1 MDVLEDLNLFDDKE
15 FYLHPNQ
22 PDKLVAYTG
31 TDEVDGKRLN
41 ILVREWDSDSW
52 QFGPLMEV
60 EVPRTLKAVSFG
72 QYL

>member
-31 TDEVDGKRLN
+31 TDEADGKRLN